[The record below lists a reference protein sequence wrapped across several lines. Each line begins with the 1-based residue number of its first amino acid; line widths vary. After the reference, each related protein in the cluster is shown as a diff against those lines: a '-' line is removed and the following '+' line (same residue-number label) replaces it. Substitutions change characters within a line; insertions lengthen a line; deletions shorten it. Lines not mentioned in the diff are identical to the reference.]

1 MAVSKANQIY
11 PWSRLVLRNLGAIM
25 RYLRDESGRSKTSI
39 ALELGMHVHRYR
51 EIEAGELFLKIHE
64 LETLMNHFEIEPQR
78 IVPPTLERQ
87 ATEHTK
93 STGAEERLHFVDVA
107 AYPGEKVQVII
118 NVLKP
123 TKRR

>member
-1 MAVSKANQIY
+1 MAESKANQTF
-11 PWSRLVLRNLGAIM
+11 PWSRLVLTNLGAIM

-39 ALELGMHVHRYR
+39 ARELGMHVHRYR
-51 EIEAGELFLKIHE
+51 QIETGTVFLRIDE

-93 STGAEERLHFVDVA
+93 STGAEERSHLVA
-107 AYPGEKVQVII
+107 VTAYPGEKVQVII
-118 NVLKP
+118 NVLEP
-123 TKRR
+123 TKPR